1 MNTAPAKLPALRG
14 IHWFVEAWRAALQKP
29 LLWLP
34 AALLVTAAH
43 AALLMEFN
51 RELVEIDGGPGAFM
65 ALVFQPVP
73 HLSATLLLAALF
85 SGAARR
91 LFLPA
96 FSGTPPLRRLLHAL
110 AFSALLAVALIG
122 ALFVWLL
129 VYGQMSFVPFL
140 LLEMENP
147 ENPGALF
154 SIITIACTFGL
165 AASGFCLTFWALLAQ
180 ALAACGTPFFT
191 ALSRVARPALQ
202 PASLVHAAALAALSI
217 AAIAMHDALTPN
229 IPNTLLLA
237 LLAAAICAFALD
249 ALITPWLMA
258 RDMFKAAEE

>member
-1 MNTAPAKLPALRG
+1 MSNTTFPTAPARLPAKRGLQWFAEVLRA
-14 IHWFVEAWRAALQKP
+14 VRAKP

-34 AALLVTAAH
+34 AALVATAAQVV
-43 AALLMEFN
+43 LLMDFH
-51 RELVEIDGGPGAFM
+51 RTLVEIDGGPDAFF
-65 ALVFQPVP
+65 ALVFEPVP
-73 HLSATLLLAALF
+73 HLSAMLLLAALF

-91 LFLPA
+91 HFLPA
-96 FSGTPPLRRLLHAL
+96 FSGTPPLRRLIHAL

-129 VYGQMSFVPFL
+129 VYMLIIFVPFL
-140 LLEMENP
+140 NMEMENP
-147 ENPGALF
+147 SALF

-165 AASGFCLTFWALLAQ
+165 AASGSCLTFLALLAQ

-191 ALSRVARPALQ
+191 ALSRAARAALQ
-202 PASLVHAAALAALSI
+202 PAILVHAAALAAPSV
-217 AAIAMHDALTPN
+217 AAIA
-229 IPNTLLLA
+229 LLLDPKLIA

-258 RDMFKAAEE
+258 RDMFSAGAE

>member
-1 MNTAPAKLPALRG
+1 MNKTPATIPAKRGLQWFLETLRA
-14 IHWFVEAWRAALQKP
+14 VRAKP

-34 AALLVTAAH
+34 AALVVTAAQM
-43 AALLMEFN
+43 AMLMDFH
-51 RELVEIDGGPGAFM
+51 RTLVEIDGGPDAFF
-65 ALVFQPVP
+65 ALVFEPVP
-73 HLSATLLLAALF
+73 HLSAMLLLAALF

-91 LFLPA
+91 HFLPA
-96 FSGTPPLRRLLHAL
+96 FSGTPPLRRLIHAL

-129 VYGQMSFVPFL
+129 VYMPMSFVLFL
-140 LLEMENP
+140 SSQMENP

-165 AASGFCLTFWALLAQ
+165 AASGSYLTFLALLAQ

-191 ALSRVARPALQ
+191 ALSRAARAALR
-202 PASLVHAAALAALSI
+202 PASLVHAAALAAPSI
-217 AAIAMHDALTPN
+217 AAIP
-229 IPNTLLLA
+229 LLDPKLIAPLA
-237 LLAAAICAFALD
+237 VAIYAFALD

-258 RDMFKAAEE
+258 RDMFGTEVE